1 MDKPTSCESNRKA
14 ALRKP
19 MALVLIAALA
29 LALIYT
35 SSSTS
40 LVFGKKTVTE
50 ITCYPQ
56 DGKTRCCGSEVDD
69 QLVYGYTGVTY
80 CTTCDNTSP
89 PSNCS
94 PREKIERQQPTTTN
108 MCPANTALDRNG
120 NCAPLTQGP
129 TGVDCTAN
137 PNDPSC
143 KPTALR
149 PSVDCSKKPDDPLCK
164 PVAINPAPSSTTND
178 NKPSKPKLPKGN
190 IIGELPQSGE
200 ELTAKKR
207 NNNENSPT
215 PPPCPT
221 DNSPIPPNCTLK
233 PKF

>member
-1 MDKPTSCESNRKA
+1 MVKLISYESKRRA

-19 MALVLIAALA
+19 LTLVVIAVLA
-29 LALIYT
+29 SALIY
-35 SSSTS
+35 SSSSAS

-50 ITCYPQ
+50 ISCYPQ

-69 QLVYGYTGVTY
+69 HLVYGYTGVTY

-94 PREKIERQQPTTTN
+94 PREKIERQQPTTTTTN

-129 TGVDCTAN
+129 TGIDCTAN

-143 KPTALR
+143 KPTTLT
-149 PSVDCSKKPDDPLCK
+149 PLVDCTKKPDDPLCK
-164 PVAINPAPSSTTND
+164 PIGINPPSSTND
-178 NKPSKPKLPKGN
+178 NKPSKPKLPNGN
-190 IIGELPQSGE
+190 TIGELPQSGE
-200 ELTAKKR
+200 ELTAKKK
-207 NNNENSPT
+207 NNKDNSPT